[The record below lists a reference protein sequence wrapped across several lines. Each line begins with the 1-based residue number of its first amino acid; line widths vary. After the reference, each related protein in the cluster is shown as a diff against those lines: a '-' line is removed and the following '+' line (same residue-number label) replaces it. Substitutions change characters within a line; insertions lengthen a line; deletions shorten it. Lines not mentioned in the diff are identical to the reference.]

1 MPDKDE
7 YEETEEIRVLADEIY
22 EFIKEKY
29 GPGKTPAPRKPAEVV
44 STPELEAALEEHY
57 GPGKRSPIEKLFEV
71 EVKP

>member
-1 MPDKDE
+1 MPDQDE
-7 YEETEEIRVLADEIY
+7 YIETEEIRVLADELC

-44 STPELEAALEEHY
+44 STPELEAALEEYY
-57 GPGKRSPIEKLFEV
+57 GPGKQSPIERLFDG